1 MTMSDLDRLL
11 NATLL
16 GTTDRISV
24 TVTDVPDDEA
34 DLMDLLEKAIEVGA
48 RKCTPLAAIQLPL
61 SRFPSVGAVFLR
73 VPVTESGN
81 SGVLR
86 FIYGEDVAAI
96 AA

>member
-24 TVTDVPDDEA
+24 TVTEIPDDPTN
-34 DLMDLLEKAIEVGA
+34 LIDLLEKAFEVGA

-61 SRFPSVGAVFLR
+61 NRFPLIPATFLH
-73 VPVTESGN
+73 VPVTDSGN

-86 FIYGEDVAAI
+86 LIYGEDVAAV